1 MPQINLP
8 HNLKDGTI
16 AFAVQVMNNLNAIRD
31 AINNGLTSD
40 NYADNS
46 VTDDKIGNRTVDQGT
61 TTAYS
66 NTGKLTQILSWFAKM
81 LKTIT
86 GRTNWYDAPP
96 DNLTGLDSR
105 TSSNTAEIATLKS
118 RATTIENNLATH
130 NHDSRYYTETEIDQF
145 NSNINSSIAAVQS
158 ALNNHRGSNDHDD
171 RYYTK
176 AELTPYLQG
185 GDTLIKEEVFTIIN
199 ADNGDGTFT
208 YSDNNR
214 LYQGIIT
221 DEGYQVFYL
230 NKGQYTPGLNRIEVI
245 INDTLRRSSSSGGL
259 IEIDPVSVGVSP
271 EGNGAEITIK
281 YYERIGLTG
290 EHNLIIG
297 EVQPPQSEG
306 NTVWFK
312 VLS

>member
-8 HNLKDGTI
+8 HNLQDGKI
-16 AFAVQVMNNLNAIRD
+16 ALAVQVMNNLNSIRD
-31 AINNGLTSD
+31 AVNNGLTSD

-46 VTDDKIGNRTVDQGT
+46 VTDDKIGDRTVNQGT

-66 NTGKLTQILSWFAKM
+66 NTGKLTQVLSWFAKM

-86 GRTNWYDAPP
+86 GGTNWYDAPP

-105 TSSNTAEIATLKS
+105 ATSNTAEISTLKS
-118 RATTIENNLATH
+118 RATTIENNLTTH
-130 NHDSRYYTETEIDQF
+130 NHDSRYYTETEINQF
-145 NSNINSSIAAVQS
+145 NSNMNSSIAAVQS
-158 ALNNHRGSNDHDD
+158 DLNNHRGSTDHDN

-208 YSDNNR
+208 YNDGVQNVISELTEN
-214 LYQGIIT
+214 
-221 DEGYQVFYL
+221 GYQVFTLTKGEYL
-230 NKGQYTPGLNRIEVI
+230 SDMNRIEVI
-245 INDTLRRSSSSGGL
+245 INDTLRRSAASGGL
-259 IEIDPVSVGVSP
+259 VEIDNTTFALSP
-271 EGNGAEITIK
+271 EGNGAEITAK

-290 EHNLIIG
+290 EHNLIIN

>member
-16 AFAVQVMNNLNAIRD
+16 AYAVQVMNNLNAIRD

-118 RATTIENNLATH
+118 RATTIENNL
-130 NHDSRYYTETEIDQF
+130 
-145 NSNINSSIAAVQS
+145 NSSIAAVQS
-158 ALNNHRGSNDHDD
+158 ALNNHRGSNDHDN

-176 AELTPYLQG
+176 EELIPYLRG

-199 ADNGDGTFT
+199 SNNGDGTFT
-208 YSDNNR
+208 YQRANGEEVIGE
-214 LYQGIIT
+214 LT
-221 DEGYQVFYL
+221 DEGYQIFTLTDGVYEV
-230 NKGQYTPGLNRIEVI
+230 GENRLEI
-245 INDTLRRSSSSGGL
+245 IVNDTIRRSAASGGIL
-259 IEIDPVSVGVSP
+259 EIDERTVALTAP
-271 EGNGAEITIK
+271 EGAGAEITVR
-281 YYERIGLTG
+281 YYERIGLSPSYNIHYG
-290 EHNLIIG
+290 ET
-297 EVQPPQSEG
+297 QPPET
-306 NTVWFK
+306 NTLIMWFK
-312 VLS
+312 VIE

>member
-118 RATTIENNLATH
+118 RATTIENNL
-130 NHDSRYYTETEIDQF
+130 
-145 NSNINSSIAAVQS
+145 NSSIAAVQS

-185 GDTLIKEEVFTIIN
+185 GDTLIKEEVFTIVE

-208 YSDNNR
+208 YSDNNK

-245 INDTLRRSSSSGGL
+245 INDTLRRSSASGGL
-259 IEIDPVSVGVSP
+259 IEIDPVSVGISP

-281 YYERIGLTG
+281 YYERIGLSG
-290 EHNLIIG
+290 EHNIIIN
-297 EVQPPQSEG
+297 EAQPPQSEG

-312 VLS
+312 ILS